1 MQVKKC
7 ELALPVLASMGQ
19 NRYQSGRRFDVAT
32 AMMLEIGRFFVS
44 RVAPTDE
51 IPAASHHFGLAWRL
65 SLWSTILRT
74 ALEER
79 LVYRGDFALG
89 TLMRFLPII
98 TQIFLW
104 YAVFD
109 SIGKVEGQEAATIGG
124 FGFREIVAYYLLTMI
139 ARAFSSMPGL
149 ASGIAR
155 QIREGEIKRYLIQP
169 IDLIGF
175 LLLNR
180 IAHKIAYYAIAIAPF
195 ALVFFLCRHYFVSGW
210 PPAPVLV
217 AFIASLVMGFLIG
230 FFLEAA
236 IGMIGFWF
244 LEVSS
249 LLFVYMLFS
258 FFLSG
263 HMFPLTL
270 LPDNI
275 EPFVNFLPFKYL
287 AYFPAAIFLEKIP
300 AEDLPMEM
308 AIEAAW
314 LAFFIIVCRLAYS
327 RGVKRYS
334 GFGG

>member
-1 MQVKKC
+1 MTT
-7 ELALPVLASMGQ
+7 LFADTPPPPP
-19 NRYQSGRRFDVAT
+19 R
-32 AMMLEIGRFFVS
+32 
-44 RVAPTDE
+44 
-51 IPAASHHFGLAWRL
+51 GLAAATERWRL
-65 SLWSTILRT
+65 WWMILRT
-74 ALEER
+74 ALGER

-89 TLMRFLPII
+89 TLMRFLPIV

-109 SIGKVEGQEAATIGG
+109 AIGQPTGEDAPTIGG
-124 FGFREIVAYYLLTMI
+124 FGFEDMVAYYLLTMI

-155 QIREGEIKRYLIQP
+155 QIREGEIKRYLVQP

-175 LLLNR
+175 LLLTR
-180 IAHKIAYYAIAIAPF
+180 VAHKLAYYTVAIAPF
-195 ALVFFLCRHYFVSGW
+195 ALVFFLCRDYFVAGF
-210 PPAPVLV
+210 PPAPVFV
-217 AFIASLVMGFLIG
+217 AFVASLLMGFLIG

-249 LLFVYMLFS
+249 LLFVFMLFS

-270 LPDNI
+270 LPDG
-275 EPFVNFLPFKYL
+275 VATVVQWLPLKYL
-287 AYFPAAIFLEKIP
+287 AYFPAAVFLGKIP
-300 AEDLPMEM
+300 EDELATEM
-308 AIEAAW
+308 AIQAGW
-314 LAFFIIVCRLAYS
+314 LAVMIVICRVAYV
-327 RGVKRYS
+327 RGVRRYS

>member
-1 MQVKKC
+1 MTT
-7 ELALPVLASMGQ
+7 LFADTPPPPP
-19 NRYQSGRRFDVAT
+19 R
-32 AMMLEIGRFFVS
+32 
-44 RVAPTDE
+44 
-51 IPAASHHFGLAWRL
+51 GLAAATERWRL
-65 SLWSTILRT
+65 WWMILRT
-74 ALEER
+74 ALGER

-89 TLMRFLPII
+89 TLMRFLPIV

-109 SIGKVEGQEAATIGG
+109 AIGQPTGEDAPTIGG
-124 FGFREIVAYYLLTMI
+124 FGFEDMVAYYLLTMI

-155 QIREGEIKRYLIQP
+155 QIREGEIKRYLVQP

-175 LLLNR
+175 LLLTR
-180 IAHKIAYYAIAIAPF
+180 VAHKLAYYTVAIAPF
-195 ALVFFLCRHYFVSGW
+195 ALVFFLCRDYFVAGF
-210 PPAPVLV
+210 PRAPVFV
-217 AFIASLVMGFLIG
+217 AFVASLLMGFLIG

-249 LLFVYMLFS
+249 LLFVFMLFS

-270 LPDNI
+270 LPDG
-275 EPFVNFLPFKYL
+275 VATVVQWLPLKYL
-287 AYFPAAIFLEKIP
+287 AYFPAAVFLGKIP
-300 AEDLPMEM
+300 EDELATEM
-308 AIEAAW
+308 AIQAGW
-314 LAFFIIVCRLAYS
+314 LAVMIVICRVAYV
-327 RGVKRYS
+327 RGVRRYS

>member
-1 MQVKKC
+1 MI
-7 ELALPVLASMGQ
+7 
-19 NRYQSGRRFDVAT
+19 F
-32 AMMLEIGRFFVS
+32 
-44 RVAPTDE
+44 
-51 IPAASHHFGLAWRL
+51 
-65 SLWSTILRT
+65 RT

-104 YAVFD
+104 FAVFD
-109 SIGKVEGQEAATIGG
+109 AIDQKGENTSGTIGG
-124 FGFREIVAYYLLTMI
+124 FSFEEIVAYYLLTMLG
-139 ARAFSSMPGL
+139 RAFSSMPGL
-149 ASGIAR
+149 ASGIAK

-169 IDLIGF
+169 IDLITF

-180 IAHKIAYYAIAIAPF
+180 VAHKFAYYVIAAGPF
-195 ALVFFLCRHYFVSGW
+195 ALVFFLCRNYFVDGW
-210 PPAPVLV
+210 PNLTTVI
-217 AFIASLVMGFLIG
+217 AFILSLIMGFLIG
-230 FFLEAA
+230 FFLEAS

-270 LPDNI
+270 LPDGI
-275 EPFVNFLPFKYL
+275 EQLVTFLPLKYL
-287 AYFPAAIFLEKIP
+287 AYFPAAIFLQKIP
-300 AEDLPMEM
+300 EDELLYELGL
-308 AIEAAW
+308 EACW
-314 LAFFIIVCRLAYS
+314 LVFFIILCRVAYS